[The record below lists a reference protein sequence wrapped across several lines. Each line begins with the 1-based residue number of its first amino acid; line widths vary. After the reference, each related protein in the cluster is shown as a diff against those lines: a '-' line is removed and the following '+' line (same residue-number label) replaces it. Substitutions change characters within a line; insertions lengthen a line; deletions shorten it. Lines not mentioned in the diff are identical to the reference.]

1 MNRKNGTPGIMRIG
15 EEISYS
21 LDTRATGVNNNVL
34 VVGSSGSGKT
44 TGVVIP
50 NLLQMEGSYVISDPK
65 GNLHRKYA
73 SVLKNHGYSV
83 KKLSLIHPQDSEH
96 YNFFRYIRSRQDIMK
111 IAHMLVGGDNHHSLD
126 PFWDDMGEILFASI
140 LAYIYENH
148 PKKEWTMENAAKL
161 LEL

>member
-1 MNRKNGTPGIMRIG
+1 MNRENGTPGIMRIG

-73 SVLKNHGYSV
+73 SVLKGHGYSV
-83 KKLSLIHPQDSEH
+83 KKLSFIHPQDSEH
-96 YNFFRYIRSRQDIMK
+96 YNFFRYIRSRQDIMRRWYRSSA
-111 IAHMLVGGDNHHSLD
+111 IC
-126 PFWDDMGEILFASI
+126 
-140 LAYIYENH
+140 LA
-148 PKKEWTMENAAKL
+148 MR
-161 LEL
+161 

>member
-50 NLLQMEGSYVISDPK
+50 NLLQMEGS
-65 GNLHRKYA
+65 
-73 SVLKNHGYSV
+73 
-83 KKLSLIHPQDSEH
+83 
-96 YNFFRYIRSRQDIMK
+96 
-111 IAHMLVGGDNHHSLD
+111 
-126 PFWDDMGEILFASI
+126 
-140 LAYIYENH
+140 
-148 PKKEWTMENAAKL
+148 
-161 LEL
+161 